1 MSMEAV
7 ILESP
12 TFRRQLAGRTDAL
25 DKVKALVLLPDG
37 VHITTRMVAD
47 YFEVDEKV
55 VQKVTERHRSELAA
69 NGMAV
74 LRGAELQEFK
84 TDMLSVFPAG
94 YPQARSGLA
103 LFTRRAVLNVALLL
117 RGSAVA
123 RQVRQHVLDVVE
135 AAREPGVAPVR
146 PWKRWNE
153 LRWDEYEVVT
163 RDPAAQAWQ
172 RKIDGLDPFAEPE
185 EDPIGSVERRLDAQD
200 AVITA
205 MGERVCRYGDDL
217 RALRQELIRSRI
229 RHRK

>member
-1 MSMEAV
+1 MEAV

-25 DKVKALVLLPDG
+25 DKVKALALLPDG

-47 YFEVDEKV
+47 YFEVSEPIVRKV
-55 VQKVTERHRSELAA
+55 VERHRAELTG

-74 LRGAELQEFK
+74 LRGSELEEFK
-84 TDMLSVFPAG
+84 SDNMSLFPAG

-103 LFTRRAVLNVALLL
+103 LFTRRAVLNVAMLL
-117 RGSAVA
+117 RGSTVA

-135 AAREPGVAPVR
+135 AAREPRVAPVR

-153 LRWDEYEVVT
+153 LRWDEHEVVT
-163 RDPAAQAWQ
+163 RDPAAEAWQ
-172 RKIDGLDPFAEPE
+172 RRIDGLDPFAEPE
-185 EDPIGSVERRLDAQD
+185 EDSIGSVERRLDAQD

-205 MGERVCRYGDDL
+205 MGARVCQYGDDL